1 MGLLDGKVAI
11 VTGAGGGL
19 GRAHAMLLAAHG
31 ASVVVNDLGG
41 ARDGT
46 GSSTS
51 MADTVVDEIKAA
63 GGKAAATYG
72 SVTDDAAAAA
82 MVKCAV
88 DNFGRLDILIN
99 NAGILRDRSF
109 KNMTDAEWD
118 AVIDVHLLG
127 CQIAAAQVYMTDAE
141 WDAVIDVHLRG
152 SYLATKHAWAQML
165 EQGEGGR
172 IIMTSSTSGLI
183 GNFGQ
188 ANYGAAKAG
197 MAGFMRVLALEGVK
211 YGITVN
217 VLAPAALSRM
227 TEDLMPESE
236 ETAVRMAPEKVSPTV
251 AWLCTDA
258 AAKVTGR
265 QFCVSGNRTTLLSWQ
280 YDVLAEKDAMDGPWS
295 VEAIGEQIE
304 ASMERW
310 PKLLKPMEV

>member
-1 MGLLDGKVAI
+1 MGLLEGKVAI

-19 GRAHAMLLAAHG
+19 GRAHALLLAEHG
-31 ASVVVNDLGG
+31 ACVVVNDLGG

-46 GSSTS
+46 GSSNS
-51 MADTVVDEIKAA
+51 MADSVVEEIRNA
-63 GGKAAATYG
+63 GGQAAATYG
-72 SVTDDAAAAA
+72 SVTEDDAAKA
-82 MVKCAV
+82 MVQCAV

-118 AVIDVHLLG
+118 AVI
-127 CQIAAAQVYMTDAE
+127 E
-141 WDAVIDVHLRG
+141 VHLRG
-152 SYLATKHAWAQML
+152 AYLVTKHSWQQML
-165 EQGEGGR
+165 TQGDGGR

-197 MAGFMRVLALEGVK
+197 LAGFMRVLALEGIK

-280 YDVLAEKDAMDGPWS
+280 YDVLAERDSSDEPWT

-304 ASMERW
+304 ASMNSW

>member
-1 MGLLDGKVAI
+1 MGKLNGKVAI

-19 GRAHAMLLAAHG
+19 GRAHALLLAHEG

-46 GSSTS
+46 GAGNS
-51 MADTVVDEIKAA
+51 MADGVVEEIIAA
-63 GGKAAATYG
+63 GGQAVATYG

-82 MVKCAV
+82 MVKTAV
-88 DNFGRLDILIN
+88 DTFGRLDILIN

-118 AVIDVHLLG
+118 AVIDVHL
-127 CQIAAAQVYMTDAE
+127 
-141 WDAVIDVHLRG
+141 RG
-152 SYLATKHAWAQML
+152 SYLVTKHAWQRML
-165 EQGEGGR
+165 EQNEGGR

-197 MAGFMRVLALEGVK
+197 LAGFMRVLALEGKK

-217 VLAPAALSRM
+217 VLAPAAMSRM
-227 TEDLMPESE
+227 TEDLMQGDKDEL
-236 ETAVRMAPEKVSPTV
+236 ANRMAPEKVSPAV
-251 AWLCTDA
+251 VWLCTPEA
-258 AAKVTGR
+258 AHVTGR
-265 QFCVSGNRTTLLSWQ
+265 QFGVNGNRVTLLSWSV
-280 YDVLAEKDAMDGPWS
+280 DTIAEKDSSEEPWA
-295 VEAIGEQIE
+295 VEEIGE
-304 ASMERW
+304 AMAKTADSW
-310 PKLLKPMEV
+310 PELLIPSQV

>member
-1 MGLLDGKVAI
+1 MGSLDNKVAI

-19 GRAHAMLLAAHG
+19 GRAHALLLAQEG

-46 GSSTS
+46 GSGQS
-51 MADTVVDEIKAA
+51 MADTVVEEIIAA
-63 GGKAAATYG
+63 GGKAVANYG
-72 SVTDDAAAAA
+72 SVTDDVAAQS
-82 MVKCAV
+82 MVKTAM
-88 DNFGRLDILIN
+88 DTYGRIDILVN

-109 KNMTDAEWD
+109 KNMS
-118 AVIDVHLLG
+118 
-127 CQIAAAQVYMTDAE
+127 DAE

-152 SYLATKHAWAQML
+152 AYLATKHVWAALL
-165 EQGEGGR
+165 EQGQGGR

-197 MAGFMRVLALEGVK
+197 LAGFMRVLALEGMK

-227 TEDLMPESE
+227 TEDLMPDTPELAE
-236 ETAVRMAPEKVSPTV
+236 AMAPEKVSPTV
-251 AWLCTDA
+251 VWLCTDDA
-258 AAKVTGR
+258 GSVTGR

-280 YDVLAEKDAMDGPWS
+280 TDVIAEKDSMAEPWS
-295 VEAIGEQIE
+295 VDEIGEKIMQ
-304 ASMERW
+304 SMPQW
-310 PKLLKPMEV
+310 PRLLKPNEV

>member
-1 MGLLDGKVAI
+1 MGLLEGKVAI

-19 GRAHAMLLAAHG
+19 GRAHALLLAEHG
-31 ASVVVNDLGG
+31 ACVVVNDLGG

-46 GSSTS
+46 GSSNS
-51 MADTVVDEIKAA
+51 MADSVVEEIRNA
-63 GGKAAATYG
+63 GGQAAATYG
-72 SVTDDAAAAA
+72 SVTEDDAAKA
-82 MVKCAV
+82 MVQCAV

-118 AVIDVHLLG
+118 AVI
-127 CQIAAAQVYMTDAE
+127 E
-141 WDAVIDVHLRG
+141 VHLRG
-152 SYLATKHAWAQML
+152 AYLVTKHSWQQML
-165 EQGEGGR
+165 TQGDGGR

-197 MAGFMRVLALEGVK
+197 LAGFMRVLALEGIK

-280 YDVLAEKDAMDGPWS
+280 YDVLAERDSSDEPWT
-295 VEAIGEQIE
+295 VEAIGEKIE
-304 ASMERW
+304 ASMDSW

>member
-1 MGLLDGKVAI
+1 MGLLEGKVAI

-19 GRAHAMLLAAHG
+19 GRAHALLLAEHG
-31 ASVVVNDLGG
+31 ACVVVNDLGG

-46 GSSTS
+46 GSSNS
-51 MADTVVDEIKAA
+51 MADSVVEEIRNA
-63 GGKAAATYG
+63 GGQAAATYG
-72 SVTDDAAAAA
+72 SVTEDDAAKA
-82 MVKCAV
+82 MVQCAV

-118 AVIDVHLLG
+118 AVI
-127 CQIAAAQVYMTDAE
+127 E
-141 WDAVIDVHLRG
+141 VHLRG
-152 SYLATKHAWAQML
+152 AYLVTKHSWQQML
-165 EQGEGGR
+165 TQGDGGR

-197 MAGFMRVLALEGVK
+197 LAGFMRVLALEGIK

-280 YDVLAEKDAMDGPWS
+280 YDVLAERDSSDEPWT

-304 ASMERW
+304 ASMDSW
-310 PKLLKPMEV
+310 PKLLKPMDV

>member
-1 MGLLDGKVAI
+1 MGLLEGKVAI

-19 GRAHAMLLAAHG
+19 GRAHALLLAEHG
-31 ASVVVNDLGG
+31 ACVVVNDLGG

-46 GSSTS
+46 GSSNS
-51 MADTVVDEIKAA
+51 MADSVVEEIRNA
-63 GGKAAATYG
+63 GGQAAATYG
-72 SVTDDAAAAA
+72 SVTDDDAAKA
-82 MVKCAV
+82 MVQCAV

-118 AVIDVHLLG
+118 AVI
-127 CQIAAAQVYMTDAE
+127 E
-141 WDAVIDVHLRG
+141 VHLRG
-152 SYLATKHAWAQML
+152 AYLVTKHSWQQML
-165 EQGEGGR
+165 TQGDGGR

-197 MAGFMRVLALEGVK
+197 LAGFMRVLALEGIK

-227 TEDLMPESE
+227 TEDLIPESE

-265 QFCVSGNRTTLLSWQ
+265 QFCVSGNRTTMLSWQ
-280 YDVLAEKDAMDGPWS
+280 YDVLAERDSSDEPWT

-304 ASMERW
+304 ASMDSW

>member
-1 MGLLDGKVAI
+1 
-11 VTGAGGGL
+11 
-19 GRAHAMLLAAHG
+19 
-31 ASVVVNDLGG
+31 
-41 ARDGT
+41 
-46 GSSTS
+46 
-51 MADTVVDEIKAA
+51 
-63 GGKAAATYG
+63 
-72 SVTDDAAAAA
+72 

-109 KNMTDAEWD
+109 KNMTDD
-118 AVIDVHLLG
+118 
-127 CQIAAAQVYMTDAE
+127 E

-152 SYLATKHAWAQML
+152 SYLATKHAWQQML
-165 EQGEGGR
+165 TQGEGGR

-197 MAGFMRVLALEGVK
+197 VAGFMRVLALEGIK

-236 ETAVRMAPEKVSPTV
+236 ETAIRMAPEKVSPTV

-280 YDVLAEKDAMDGPWS
+280 YDVLAEKDAMSEPWT

-304 ASMERW
+304 ASMDGW